1 MTEPDPA
8 NHPLSFV
15 SWNLAML
22 ERAPDAPTDWE
33 QDHTMAEVRDIMLEL
48 SPDIILYQELPGVV
62 PFVETHDMLRANPMS
77 HSGNLA
83 TLVGNHLAD
92 ETIDVAVV
100 PGCAI
105 LATFVER
112 DLTVANVHLAP
123 GAVSADLRLEQ
134 LQAVVEASPT
144 SDLLVAGD
152 TNTRMAEEPHI
163 AALGLSGHRP
173 PEPTWNGH
181 QNRFRGPEG
190 EFIAFFSRHFAT
202 KDVRVEDVKVLSDR
216 AVEVAGR
223 SFHLSDHFG
232 FGGTVAN

>member
-1 MTEPDPA
+1 MTDREPVNNTLA
-8 NHPLSFV
+8 FV

-22 ERAPDAPTDWE
+22 ERARDAPTDWE
-33 QDHTMAEVRDIMLEL
+33 QDHTMAAVRDIMLEL

-62 PFVETHDMLRANPMS
+62 PFVETHDMLRANPRS

-92 ETIDVAVV
+92 EQIDVAVV
-100 PGCAI
+100 DGCAV

-134 LQAVVEASPT
+134 LEAIIDASPT

-152 TNTRMAEEPHI
+152 TNTRLAEEVDV
-163 AALGLSGHRP
+163 AALGLHGQRP

-181 QNRFRGPEG
+181 QNRFRGAEG
-190 EFIAFFSRHFAT
+190 EFIAFFSRHFST
-202 KDVRVEDVKVLSDR
+202 RDVRVDHVAVLSDR
-216 AVEVAGR
+216 SVEVAGR
-223 SFHLSDHFG
+223 SFHLSDHYG
-232 FGGTVAN
+232 FMGTVEN